1 MEYSICKA
9 LCFSRISL
17 FNEWPLAHTFDLWP
31 FIYTKYKG
39 CSFLKKKF
47 TFHSVFSVLTQK
59 NLPKSII
66 NQMDASGML
75 LHGCHMMSTL
85 SSHFSNSK
93 HKEHLKSSISWISE
107 FSKFVWPHFST
118 WKTLTKAEKSS
129 NNFIL
134 WKPLLQLQILIIKST
149 VAHLTHLQSWTL
161 DFISKINKTKA
172 SFTGS
177 SIFIIYQKTK

>member
-31 FIYTKYKG
+31 FIYIL
-39 CSFLKKKF
+39 SIRAALFWKKKF

-129 NNFIL
+129 NRVYLMETLTATADFDYKIYCSTFDTFTIL
-134 WKPLLQLQILIIKST
+134 NSGFHIQDKQDKSEFYR
-149 VAHLTHLQSWTL
+149 VFNIQ
-161 DFISKINKTKA
+161 
-172 SFTGS
+172 
-177 SIFIIYQKTK
+177 

>member
-93 HKEHLKSSISWISE
+93 HSIWRASVGYQNFQNSFGLIFQHERDEEVKRLYKSRKL
-107 FSKFVWPHFST
+107 SKHSNTQLYLYYGNPCNCSFDYYRILHSST
-118 WKTLTKAEKSS
+118 
-129 NNFIL
+129 
-134 WKPLLQLQILIIKST
+134 
-149 VAHLTHLQSWTL
+149 LTHLQSCSG
-161 DFISKINKTKA
+161 FHPR
-172 SFTGS
+172 
-177 SIFIIYQKTK
+177 